1 MSEFIINVLRT
12 IRDFV
17 QSIIAFCGTYLPAD
31 KIDAIA
37 LKFFGID
44 DFVDSFSEINRYTLL
59 TIILFLLARKVLI
72 PFFKKYV
79 FPVIKGKLK
88 AFKLFEK
95 LDESIWKFN
104 KNKFNVENPDD
115 KKEKKE
121 ISNMSKA
128 VNRVTDKRLN
138 KIVSN
143 TERNKNKI
151 SYIVVLL
158 EKLVRNQEKIIND
171 NKQLKR
177 DNRKILRELDEIKRN
192 NNNHH

>member
-1 MSEFIINVLRT
+1 
-12 IRDFV
+12 
-17 QSIIAFCGTYLPAD
+17 
-31 KIDAIA
+31 
-37 LKFFGID
+37 
-44 DFVDSFSEINRYTLL
+44 
-59 TIILFLLARKVLI
+59 
-72 PFFKKYV
+72 
-79 FPVIKGKLK
+79 
-88 AFKLFEK
+88 
-95 LDESIWKFN
+95 
-104 KNKFNVENPDD
+104 
-115 KKEKKE
+115 
-121 ISNMSKA
+121 MSKA